1 MAEKFNP
8 ASTAFAEWKFFIF
21 RSSYRQIDRAQV
33 FMNYNSYF
41 CGLLTQAVLMN
52 WVIIAARRE
61 GSGSATIQVATH
73 PDAAL
78 NLEIMAA
85 TLGDRL
91 GSV

>member
-1 MAEKFNP
+1 MK
-8 ASTAFAEWKFFIF
+8 TL
-21 RSSYRQIDRAQV
+21 R
-33 FMNYNSYF
+33 
-41 CGLLTQAVLMN
+41 CLLTQAVLMN

-91 GSV
+91 GSVYALNYERVL

>member
-1 MAEKFNP
+1 
-8 ASTAFAEWKFFIF
+8 
-21 RSSYRQIDRAQV
+21 
-33 FMNYNSYF
+33 
-41 CGLLTQAVLMN
+41 MN

-91 GSV
+91 GSVYALNYERVL